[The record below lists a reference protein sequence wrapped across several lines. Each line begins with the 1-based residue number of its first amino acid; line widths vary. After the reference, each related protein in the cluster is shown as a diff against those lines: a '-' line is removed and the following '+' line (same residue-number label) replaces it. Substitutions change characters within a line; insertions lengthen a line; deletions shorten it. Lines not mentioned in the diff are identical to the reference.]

1 MWIELLVLHVC
12 VQLLT
17 SANNVTLPASN
28 AERRRAVIDRYL
40 LPAGRT
46 AANLQQRRGRAHD
59 GTDGKTDGRTN
70 R

>member
-1 MWIELLVLHVC
+1 ML
-12 VQLLT
+12 
-17 SANNVTLPASN
+17 SAA
-28 AERRRAVIDRYL
+28 AAARRRAVIDRYL